1 MTDKSAEAPAP
12 MLAHVLLEAATAKC
26 REHSDTITAL
36 TAEVERLK
44 QEHANATIVIRVS
57 NNAHA
62 ETIAENARLT
72 AEVERLRKVVSEAL
86 TKVENDRTMWNEEWL
101 IWAQDARAALEEPR
115 T

>member
-1 MTDKSAEAPAP
+1 